1 MTTFSKPQLMV
12 VRYLRSLGLQ
22 QEDIAQH
29 LATSRQVVSY
39 QLTKLRSASIDK
51 GALPGLKQ
59 VGGLSPLVGY
69 VSTPCPPSL
78 KCNWCDL
85 LAMGEEPEANHSCSI
100 YAEHAA
106 YAQLEELPKHQKIA
120 VLLALLQGV
129 ELE

>member
-29 LATSRQVVSY
+29 MATSRQVVSY

-59 VGGLSPLVGY
+59 VGGLYMPV
-69 VSTPCPPSL
+69 T
-78 KCNWCDL
+78 
-85 LAMGEEPEANHSCSI
+85 
-100 YAEHAA
+100 
-106 YAQLEELPKHQKIA
+106 
-120 VLLALLQGV
+120 
-129 ELE
+129 